1 MTSPWT
7 VDTPLGS
14 LDVNGWTLVWAV
26 LVLIGTV
33 LVARYVARATR
44 RLGARVPNLA
54 DDVLL
59 QIVRFVRYAIYAL
72 GAGVILSLLGAP
84 IQPLLIAVLIT
95 LGALVLVG
103 RGVADNFGAGLVI
116 QVRHPL
122 RPGDLVECDGHEGHV
137 IDLNSREV
145 LIQTFDGCHVHLPN
159 NLVMNSSLLNR
170 TASGSARSKL
180 EVRVA
185 VDGPEAVTE
194 LVQLVLDTARAV
206 PGVFREPPPACPMTA
221 AAPSDVVL
229 RLLVWH
235 DPESALD
242 VCSRVTAALRA
253 ALGDA
258 GVRYAISWPPPPAP
272 TVIPWTTT

>member
-7 VDTPLGS
+7 LDTPLGT
-14 LDVNGWTLVWAV
+14 LEVNGWTLVWSV

-33 LVARYVARATR
+33 LVARYVARAAR

-59 QIVRFVRYAIYAL
+59 QIIRFARYAIYAL

-84 IQPLLIAVLIT
+84 IQPVLIAVLIT

-122 RPGDLVECDGHEGHV
+122 RPGDLIECDGHQGHV

-145 LIQTFDGCHVHLPN
+145 LIQTYDGVQVHLPN
-159 NLVMNSSLLNR
+159 NLVMNSSLLNL
-170 TASGSARSKL
+170 TASGSARSKMD
-180 EVRVA
+180 VRIA
-185 VDGPEAVTE
+185 VDGHEAAND
-194 LVQLVLDTARAV
+194 LVRLVLDTALAV
-206 PGVFREPPPACPMTA
+206 PGVLTEPPPACPMTA
-221 AAPSDVVL
+221 AAPTEVVL
-229 RLLVWH
+229 RLLLWH
-235 DPESALD
+235 NPESALD
-242 VCSRVTAALRA
+242 VCSRVTAALSA
-253 ALGDA
+253 ALGGA
-258 GVRYAISWPPPPAP
+258 GLRYAISWPPPAPAAFP
-272 TVIPWTTT
+272 LGTT

>member
-1 MTSPWT
+1 
-7 VDTPLGS
+7 VDTPLGT

-59 QIVRFVRYAIYAL
+59 QIIRFACYAIYAL

-84 IQPLLIAVLIT
+84 IQPVLIAVLIT
-95 LGALVLVG
+95 LGALILVG

-122 RPGDLVECDGHEGHV
+122 RPGDLIECDGHEGHV

-145 LIQTFDGCHVHLPN
+145 LIQTYDGVQVHLPN
-159 NLVMNSSLLNR
+159 NLVMNSSLLNL
-170 TASGSARSKL
+170 TASGSARSKM
-180 EVRVA
+180 EVRIA
-185 VDGPEAVTE
+185 VDGPEASDD
-194 LVQLVLDTARAV
+194 LVRLVLDTALAV
-206 PGVFREPPPACPMTA
+206 PGVLREPPPACPMTA
-221 AAPSDVVL
+221 ATPTEVVL
-229 RLLVWH
+229 RLLLWH

-253 ALGDA
+253 ALGGA
-258 GVRYAISWPPPPAP
+258 GLRYTISWPPPAPPAFP
-272 TVIPWTTT
+272 LGTT

>member
-1 MTSPWT
+1 
-7 VDTPLGS
+7 VDTPIGT
-14 LDVNGWTLVWAV
+14 LDVNGWTVVWAV

-33 LVARYVARATR
+33 LVARYVTRGTR
-44 RLGARVPNLA
+44 RLGARVPNLT

-84 IQPLLIAVLIT
+84 IQPVLIAVLIT

-122 RPGDLVECDGHEGHV
+122 RPGDLIECDGHQGHV

-145 LIQTFDGCHVHLPN
+145 LIQTYDGVQVHLPN
-159 NLVMNSSLLNR
+159 NLVVNSSLLNL
-170 TASGSARSKL
+170 TASGSARSKM

-185 VDGPEAVTE
+185 VDAPEAAHD
-194 LVQLVLDTARAV
+194 LVRLVLDTALAV
-206 PGVFREPPPACPMTA
+206 PGVLREPPPGCPMTA
-221 AAPSDVVL
+221 ATPTEVVL
-229 RLLVWH
+229 RLLLWH

-242 VCSRVTAALRA
+242 VCSRVTAALSA
-253 ALGDA
+253 ALGGA
-258 GVRYAISWPPPPAP
+258 GLRYTISWPPPAPAAFP
-272 TVIPWTTT
+272 LGTT

>member
-1 MTSPWT
+1 MTSAWT
-7 VDTPLGS
+7 VDTPLGT

-33 LVARYVARATR
+33 LVARYGARVTR
-44 RLGARVPNLA
+44 RLGTRVPNLT

-59 QIVRFVRYAIYAL
+59 QIVRFVRYAVYAL

-84 IQPLLIAVLIT
+84 IQPLLIAVLIA
-95 LGALVLVG
+95 LGAVILVG

-122 RPGDLVECDGHEGHV
+122 RTGDLIECDGHQGHV
-137 IDLNSREV
+137 LDLNSRSV
-145 LIQTFDGCHVHLPN
+145 LIQTYDGAQVHLPN
-159 NLVMNSSLLNR
+159 NLVMNSSLLNL
-170 TASGSARSKL
+170 TASGTARSKL

-185 VDGPEAVTE
+185 VDGPDAAGQ
-194 LVQLVLDTARAV
+194 LVPLVLDTVRDV
-206 PGVFREPPPACPMTA
+206 PGVLTEPPPACPMTA
-221 AAPSDVVL
+221 ATPTEVVL
-229 RLLVWH
+229 RLLLWH

-242 VCSRVTAALRA
+242 VCSRVTAALST

-258 GVRYAISWPPPPAP
+258 GIRYAISWPPPIASPP
-272 TVIPWTTT
+272 GTG

>member
-1 MTSPWT
+1 

-26 LVLIGTV
+26 VVLIGTV
-33 LVARYVARATR
+33 LVARYVARVTR

-59 QIVRFVRYAIYAL
+59 QIIRFVRYAIYAM

-95 LGALVLVG
+95 LGAVILVG

-116 QVRHPL
+116 QLRHPL
-122 RPGDLVECDGHEGHV
+122 RPGDLIKCDGHEGHV
-137 IDLNSREV
+137 VDLNSREV
-145 LIQTFDGCHVHLPN
+145 LIQTYDGVQVHLPN
-159 NLVMNSSLLNR
+159 NLVMNSSLLNL
-170 TASGSARSKL
+170 TASGSARSKV

-185 VDGPEAVTE
+185 VDGPEAGAD
-194 LVQLVLDTARAV
+194 LVRLVLETALAV
-206 PGVFREPPPACPMTA
+206 PGVLREPPPACPMTA
-221 AAPSDVVL
+221 ATPTEVVL
-229 RLLVWH
+229 RLLLWH

-242 VCSRVTAALRA
+242 VCSRVTAALGE
-253 ALGDA
+253 ALGGA
-258 GVRYAISWPPPPAP
+258 GRRYAISWPPPAPAAFP
-272 TVIPWTTT
+272 LGTT

>member
-1 MTSPWT
+1 VTSPWT
-7 VDTPLGS
+7 VETPLGT

-84 IQPLLIAVLIT
+84 IQPVLIAVLIT

-122 RPGDLVECDGHEGHV
+122 RPGDLIECDGHEGHV
-137 IDLNSREV
+137 IELNSREV
-145 LIQTFDGCHVHLPN
+145 LIQTYDGAQVHLPN
-159 NLVMNSSLLNR
+159 NLVMNSCLLNL

-180 EVRVA
+180 EVRIA
-185 VDGPEAVTE
+185 ADGPETADD
-194 LVQLVLDTARAV
+194 LVRLVLDTALAV
-206 PGVFREPPPACPMTA
+206 PGVLTEPPPACPLTA
-221 AAPSDVVL
+221 ATPTEVVL
-229 RLLVWH
+229 RLLLWH

-242 VCSRVTAALRA
+242 VCSRVTAALSA
-253 ALGDA
+253 TLGGA
-258 GVRYAISWPPPPAP
+258 GVQYTIAWPPPAP
-272 TVIPWTTT
+272 PAFPLGTG

>member
-7 VDTPLGS
+7 VDTPLGT

-33 LVARYVARATR
+33 LAARYVAGATR

-59 QIVRFVRYAIYAL
+59 QIIQFVRYAIYAL

-84 IQPLLIAVLIT
+84 IQPVLIAVLIT

-122 RPGDLVECDGHEGHV
+122 RPGDLIECDGHEGHV

-145 LIQTFDGCHVHLPN
+145 LIQTYDGAHVHLPN
-159 NLVMNSSLLNR
+159 NLVMNSSLLNL

-180 EVRVA
+180 EVRIA
-185 VDGPEAVTE
+185 VDGPAAADD
-194 LVQLVLDTARAV
+194 LIRLVLDTALAV
-206 PGVFREPPPACPMTA
+206 SGVLGEPPPTCPMTA
-221 AAPSDVVL
+221 ATPTEVVL
-229 RLLVWH
+229 RLLLWH

-242 VCSRVTAALRA
+242 VCSRVTAALGA

-258 GVRYAISWPPPPAP
+258 GVQYAISWPPPAPAAFRLG
-272 TVIPWTTT
+272 TT

>member
-1 MTSPWT
+1 

-14 LDVNGWTLVWAV
+14 LDINGWTLVWAV

-33 LVARYVARATR
+33 LVARYVTRATR

-84 IQPLLIAVLIT
+84 IQPVLIAVLIT

-122 RPGDLVECDGHEGHV
+122 RPGDLIKCDGHEGHV

-145 LIQTFDGCHVHLPN
+145 LIQTYDGAVVHLPN
-159 NLVMNSSLLNR
+159 NLVMNSSLLNL
-170 TASGSARSKL
+170 TVSGSARSKL
-180 EVRVA
+180 EVRIA
-185 VDGPEAVTE
+185 VDGPAADD
-194 LVQLVLDTARAV
+194 LVRLVLNTAVAV
-206 PGVFREPPPACPMTA
+206 PGVLEEPAPACPMTA
-221 AAPSDVVL
+221 ATTTEVVL

-242 VCSRVTAALRA
+242 VCSRVTAALSA
-253 ALGDA
+253 ALGGA
-258 GVRYAISWPPPPAP
+258 GVRYTISWPPPAPAAFP
-272 TVIPWTTT
+272 LGTT